1 MTDRHDIQRARRYIV
16 EYGITR
22 EQFRANFK
30 PQFVKNNESKFDT
43 AFRFNEGLRIQRESG
58 GRSTPLILTP
68 RAFEKPDKIKRIVIR
83 HRYWRY
89 NLNTHRIVGRWH
101 GKRRREG

>member
-22 EQFRANFK
+22 EQFRANFT
-30 PQFVKNNESKFDT
+30 PQFVKNNEREFDNDFSRT
-43 AFRFNEGLRIQRESG
+43 LALNKPPVVVMGVPQVQKPQR
-58 GRSTPLILTP
+58 
-68 RAFEKPDKIKRIVIR
+68 IKRIVIR

-89 NLNTHRIVGRWH
+89 NLNTHRIEGRWH
-101 GKRRREG
+101 GTRRRAR